1 MAANFRNNWASA
13 LGARLDG
20 LKFRGFFGYDQ
31 RENAESGRTRPRSGG
46 ELVILYMPD
55 TTGGGATTS
64 REPGQLGRTAALLVY
79 SVILGGVAVLAH
91 SIWDLVARPIGPQ
104 WLILAVLTVST
115 AWLMLQIPTT
125 EFGSGTSFSFSI
137 SDTFNIAAAVLF
149 GPSVGAITAA
159 LDALVLSSQFSVT
172 KRTAYRIPFNIAV
185 SAIAIWVAAQVY
197 FAVAGDRTDLDSPFA
212 AVRLVGPLVLLG
224 AVNYLVNVGLVTLAV
239 SLERQLPMFTVWRK
253 HFVGLWVTHFGGV
266 LAAVPLML
274 WQLLKTDPGVL
285 AILILVVPLPIL
297 LYTTFRHSLGR
308 VQDQVNHLG
317 QVNRVYV
324 AVIETLAQAVDAKD
338 QVTHDHIRR
347 VQTEAVRLARAL
359 GVTSEEQLQAIMA
372 AALLH
377 DVGKL
382 AVPEHILNKPGRLT
396 ASEFEVMKKH
406 APAGADILSVVGFPY
421 PVVPI
426 VRHHHENWDG
436 SGYPDGLSGEDI
448 PIGARI
454 LSVVDCFDALTSHR
468 PYRPRLEDAAALT
481 IVIDRRGSMYDP
493 RVVDAFLKMH
503 EGAAAIA
510 TESPALPAAAAA
522 PSEPPAPASRDDRE
536 IRDLEISYELG
547 RTLGAA
553 STGRHIGDSLWSFLQ
568 PRVPAS
574 TFVLYLYDQSTDAL
588 VAVHE
593 DGQES
598 AGLRGSRIA
607 LGERL
612 SGWVGATRQPIMN
625 SDARLDLDEAARD
638 ASALR
643 SALAVPVEADG
654 RLVGVLSLYGLE
666 AGAFDDS
673 HRRVAQMAAYATA
686 RSGVSFAHP
695 DPA

>member
-1 MAANFRNNWASA
+1 MPETTSA
-13 LGARLDG
+13 GATP
-20 LKFRGFFGYDQ
+20 
-31 RENAESGRTRPRSGG
+31 SRPPAK
-46 ELVILYMPD
+46 L
-55 TTGGGATTS
+55 GGA
-64 REPGQLGRTAALLVY
+64 LAVLVY
-79 SVILGGVAVLAH
+79 SVIVAGAAVLAH
-91 SIWDLVARPIGPQ
+91 SIWDLITNPISPQ
-104 WLILAVLTVST
+104 WLVLAGLTVGT
-115 AWLMLQIPTT
+115 AWLTLRIPTT
-125 EFGSGTSFSFSI
+125 VFRFSI

-159 LDALVLSSQFSVT
+159 LDGLVLSSQFKVT
-172 KRTAYRIPFNIAV
+172 RQTAYRVPFNVGLSAV
-185 SAIAIWVAAQVY
+185 AIWIASHI
-197 FAVAGDRTDLDSPFA
+197 FLAVAGDRSDLDGPLA

-224 AVNYLVNVGLVTLAV
+224 AVNYLVNVGIVTMAV
-239 SLERQLPMFTVWRK
+239 SLEQRLPMFRVWRD

-266 LAAVPLML
+266 LAAVPLVL
-274 WQLLKTDPGVL
+274 WQLLRPNPNVM

-297 LYTTFRHSLGR
+297 LFITFRHSLGR
-308 VQDQVNHLG
+308 VQDQLNHLG

-359 GVTSEEQLQAIMA
+359 GVSSEEQLQAIMA

-396 ASEFEVMKKH
+396 PSEFEVMKKH

-468 PYRPRLEDAAALT
+468 PYRPRMEDTAALQ
-481 IVIDRRGSMYDP
+481 IVIDRSGSMYDP
-493 RVVDAFLKMH
+493 RVVSAFLKMH
-503 EGAAAIA
+503 EVVPSQVA
-510 TESPALPAAAAA
+510 ESPAA
-522 PSEPPAPASRDDRE
+522 PEPAPRAEPVAQVASDDRQL
-536 IRDLEISYELG
+536 RDLETIYDLG

-553 STGRHIGDSLWSFLQ
+553 ASGHDVGKTLWGFLRH
-568 PRVPAS
+568 RVPAS
-574 TFVLYLYDQSTDAL
+574 TFVLYLYDLSTDAL

-593 DGQES
+593 EGIELTE
-598 AGLRGSRIA
+598 LRGSRIP
-607 LGERL
+607 LGDRL
-612 SGWVGATRQPIMN
+612 SGWVAATRQSIMN
-625 SDARLDLDEAARD
+625 SDARLDLDEGARE
-638 ASALR
+638 ASILR

-654 RLVGVLSLYGLE
+654 RLVGVLSLYGTELN
-666 AGAFDDS
+666 AFDES
-673 HRRVAQMAAYATA
+673 HRRIAQVTAYATA
-686 RSGVSFAHP
+686 QSGISFLQHERR
-695 DPA
+695 